1 MANAAMFCPHKH
13 QILNSVLLSV
23 SSRLADYLHR
33 YGSACPLDYLRS
45 CCRALGLPTPDNVS
59 ALIYANIGVQAFNVP
74 VYLPSPF
81 RVGRL
86 LRYWVFKVHRTKT
99 NPVFVCFV
107 S

>member
-13 QILNSVLLSV
+13 QILNSVLLPI
-23 SSRLADYLHR
+23 SSRLADYPHR
-33 YGSACPLDYLRS
+33 YGSARPQDYLRS

-59 ALIYANIGVQAFNVP
+59 AFRHANIGVQAFNVP